1 MTSNKKLWV
10 YGKHAAIA
18 ALGNNLRKI
27 YKAFLTIEN
36 FKALEKLLKA
46 RQIPY
51 TITTNKQLDSFV
63 GAISHQGI
71 ALDASPIFKND
82 LHEIAPLLKREKSIL
97 LFLDQ
102 LTDIQN
108 VGNIIRS
115 AYAFK
120 VDAVL
125 TTKDHSFSETPALA
139 KAACGAL
146 DKVPVIAVTN
156 LASTLKHLKD
166 SGYWIAGLDS
176 HAPQLIQNFEFP
188 SKIALIVGSEDT
200 GLRNLTK
207 QNCDFLLKIN
217 IRTNS
222 DSINASSA
230 CAIAT
235 HYAMLHIYAD

>member
-1 MTSNKKLWV
+1 MTSNKKLLI
-10 YGKHAAIA
+10 YGKHAAMA
-18 ALGNNLRKI
+18 ALGNNFRKI
-27 YKAFLTIEN
+27 YKAYLTPEN
-36 FKALEKLLKA
+36 FKALEKILKT
-46 RQIPY
+46 RQVPY

-63 GAISHQGI
+63 GAVSHQGI
-71 ALDASPIFKND
+71 ALEVAPIFKND
-82 LHEIAPLLKREKSIL
+82 LHEIAPILKHEKSIL

-108 VGNIIRS
+108 IGNIIRS
-115 AYAFK
+115 AHAFK
-120 VDAVL
+120 VDGVI

-176 HAPQLIQNFEFP
+176 HAPHLIQDFKFP
-188 SKIALIVGSEDT
+188 SKIALIIGSEDT

-217 IRTNS
+217 IRASS